1 MSASW
6 SRDEI
11 LIRYEKFS
19 LYPLV
24 ALGVVFVVC
33 YALPIVQPDINPLV
47 NGLAEDTLIVV
58 WVIFIVDYVF
68 RLIMSRHRWEFIK
81 SNVVDLVAIVVPA
94 FRPLRALRII
104 TIVLIATR
112 RFGQS
117 VRNRTTLYVIVIAV
131 FVWLM
136 GGLAI
141 TDAERNA
148 PGATIQNVS
157 DGWWWSFTSLV
168 VGGSGAHV
176 PVTDQ
181 GKLIEA
187 GLFLAGL
194 ALLGTIS
201 AALAAWFVDRDGAQ
215 MRREA
220 RAERMMSER
229 LLDINTKLDLLLGD
243 EAEPSRSKSAS
254 AEKASV
260 KKATSRP
267 RPAPTRATPRS
278 RD

>member
-1 MSASW
+1 MPFAKFVCMSVTL
-6 SRDEI
+6 SRDTI
-11 LIRYEKFS
+11 LSRYEKYS

-24 ALGVVFVVC
+24 GLGIVFIVC
-33 YALPIVQPDINPLV
+33 YALPIVQPDINPLIHTI
-47 NGLAEDTLIVV
+47 AEDTLFAV

-68 RLIMSRHRWEFIK
+68 RLAMTRRRWEFIK

-112 RFGQS
+112 RFGHS

-148 PGATIQNVS
+148 PGASIQNVN

-220 RAERMMSER
+220 RAERQLSER
-229 LLDINTKLDLLLGD
+229 LLDINAKLDLLLGD
-243 EAEPSRSKSAS
+243 DAGAKQ
-254 AEKASV
+254 
-260 KKATSRP
+260 ATSR
-267 RPAPTRATPRS
+267 RRSAPKRAIPRS